1 LSQVIDTNGNYM
13 SISYTQDQGQVYP
26 SHIDYT
32 GNMNSGLKP
41 SNRVMFNYDSS
52 DRPDPQ
58 ISYESKFAVTT
69 AKRLAS
75 IKTYAYTK
83 SPRDTLA
90 LEYRLEHEQ
99 SRDSWHSLL
108 TKINIFGSDSDT
120 RLPGYSFSYSQGS
133 SGATIAGKQS
143 IDIISPSNVSSSMP
157 TQGHLVDVNGDNRD
171 DLVVVHKFFVKVR
184 YSLGDGSFSE
194 NEITTQLKS
203 LHSNNIAFRSYL
215 SDINGD
221 ALPDLIVCR
230 KGISSNDRESD
241 YADFYFSNGDG
252 TFSYTKSSDD
262 HSEYEYY
269 FDKDSTK
276 GDIGFIDFNKDGYSD
291 IYRHY
296 LSSPNEGSGY
306 YISRSY
312 IRYGDGQGNFGPSV
326 KTNGLPSSIFGKGIF
341 RYFADVNGDGYPDVI
356 DFCENRKNYWEG
368 TREFTTYLSNGN
380 GQFSKVGVK
389 IFEEPAGCKIF
400 DQWQFCSI
408 SFKDVNNDHRADLIL
423 SISMK
428 SPNNPKNKIYTYIS
442 DGMGKYYIHDT
453 RKKNFDQ
460 DSISSQSAKARTN
473 GIDLT
478 GHMADLNG
486 DGISEFCTITEAA
499 TITESLESGSI
510 TYSFKGSVITNLSK
524 GDAPFDLMTEA
535 ISPSGSKLTYTYRR
549 SSEVTN
555 HYFLPFIVYTVSSV
569 TTDDGVRSETSKSDF
584 EH

>member
-1 LSQVIDTNGNYM
+1 M
-13 SISYTQDQGQVYP
+13 
-26 SHIDYT
+26 
-32 GNMNSGLKP
+32 
-41 SNRVMFNYDSS
+41 
-52 DRPDPQ
+52 
-58 ISYESKFAVTT
+58 
-69 AKRLAS
+69 
-75 IKTYAYTK
+75 
-83 SPRDTLA
+83 
-90 LEYRLEHEQ
+90 
-99 SRDSWHSLL
+99 
-108 TKINIFGSDSDT
+108 TKINIFGSDGDT

-133 SGATIAGKQS
+133 SGATIAGKKS
-143 IDIISPSNVSSSMP
+143 IDIISNSGFLTAP
-157 TQGHLVDVNGDNRD
+157 TQSHLVDVNGDNRD
-171 DLVVVHKFFVKVR
+171 DLVVVRAHYATVR

-194 NEITTQLKS
+194 NEITTRLKS

-230 KGISSNDRESD
+230 EGISTLYGERN

-269 FDKDSTK
+269 FDKDNAK

-291 IYRHY
+291 IYRHH
-296 LSSPNEGSGY
+296 LSNAVRSSGY
-306 YISRSY
+306 YIKRSY
-312 IRYGDGQGNFGPSV
+312 IRYGDGQGNFGPSI
-326 KTNGLPSSIFGKGIF
+326 KTNGLPSSNYGKGIF

-356 DFCENRKNYWEG
+356 DFHENAKKNWNG
-368 TREFTTYLSNGN
+368 TREFTTYLGN
-380 GQFSKVGVK
+380 GTANFSKVGVEIFVKPADYK
-389 IFEEPAGCKIF
+389 IFNNWKF
-400 DQWQFCSI
+400 SNI

-423 SISMK
+423 SISYGY
-428 SPNNPKNKIYTYIS
+428 PNKQANKIFTYIS

-453 RKKNFDQ
+453 RKKIVDEKSFKGYNHKPD
-460 DSISSQSAKARTN
+460 I
-473 GIDLT
+473 T

-486 DGISEFCTITEAA
+486 DGISEFCIITESA

-510 TYSFKGSVITNLSK
+510 TYRFKGNVITNLSK